1 MTALIAVAYVL
12 LAVAAVLFMA
22 RMLIGPNVADRVIAI
37 DGLLA
42 TILAGVMVDAASTDS
57 AISLDT
63 VLVVA
68 LLGFIGTGV
77 LARYIEQR
85 GG

>member
-1 MTALIAVAYVL
+1 MIALIAVAYVL

-22 RMLIGPNVADRVIAI
+22 RMMIGPNLADRVIAI

-42 TILAGVMVDAASTDS
+42 TILAGVMVNAASTDS

-68 LLGFIGTGV
+68 LLGFVGTGV

>member
-1 MTALIAVAYVL
+1 MIALIAVAYVL

-22 RMLIGPNVADRVIAI
+22 RMLIGPNLADRVIAI

-42 TILAGVMVDAASTDS
+42 TILAGVMVNAASTDS

-68 LLGFIGTGV
+68 LLGFVGTGV

>member
-1 MTALIAVAYVL
+1 VIAIAYL
-12 LAVAAVLFMA
+12 LLSIAAILFVV
-22 RMLIGPNVADRVIAI
+22 RLLLGPSVADRIIAL
-37 DGLLA
+37 DGLLV
-42 TILAGVMVDAASTDS
+42 TILGGVLVNAAWVDS
-57 AISLDT
+57 AVSIDT

-68 LLGFIGTGV
+68 LLGFVATGV

>member
-1 MTALIAVAYVL
+1 VIAVAYL
-12 LAVAAVLFMA
+12 FLAAAAALFMV
-22 RMLIGPNVADRVIAI
+22 RMLIGPSVADRVVAI

-42 TILAGVMVDAASTDS
+42 TILAGVMVDAASTGS
-57 AISLDT
+57 SISIDT

-68 LLGFIGTGV
+68 LLGFVGTGV

-85 GG
+85 GS

>member
-1 MTALIAVAYVL
+1 MIAAAYLL
-12 LAVAAVLFMA
+12 LAVAAVLFMV
-22 RMLIGPNVADRVIAI
+22 RMSIGPNLADRVVAI
-37 DGLLA
+37 DGLIA
-42 TILAGVMVDAASTDS
+42 TILAGVMVNAASTDS

>member
-1 MTALIAVAYVL
+1 MIAAAYVL
-12 LAVAAVLFMA
+12 LALAAVLFMG
-22 RMLIGPNVADRVIAI
+22 RMLIGPNVADRVVAI
-37 DGLLA
+37 DGLIA
-42 TILAGVMVDAASTDS
+42 TILAGVMVNAASTDS

>member
-1 MTALIAVAYVL
+1 MMTMIAIAYVL
-12 LAVAAVLFMA
+12 LAVAAALFA
-22 RMLIGPNVADRVIAI
+22 VRLLIGPNLADRVVAI

-42 TILAGVMVDAASTDS
+42 AILAGVMVHAASTDS
-57 AISLDT
+57 AISIDT

>member
-1 MTALIAVAYVL
+1 MIAVAYLL
-12 LAVAAVLFMA
+12 LAIAAALFMV
-22 RMLIGPNVADRVIAI
+22 RMLIGPTVGDRVVAI

-42 TILAGVMVDAASTDS
+42 TILAGVMVNASSTDS
-57 AISLDT
+57 SISIDT

-68 LLGFIGTGV
+68 LLGFVGTGV

-85 GG
+85 GS

>member
-1 MTALIAVAYVL
+1 MIAVAYLL
-12 LAVAAVLFMA
+12 LAVAAGLFMV
-22 RMLIGPNVADRVIAI
+22 RMLMGPNVADRVIAI

-42 TILAGVMVDAASTDS
+42 TILAGVMVNAAWTDS
-57 AISLDT
+57 SISIDT

-68 LLGFIGTGV
+68 LLGFVGTSV

-85 GG
+85 GS

>member
-1 MTALIAVAYVL
+1 MIAVAYVL
-12 LAVAAVLFMA
+12 LAIAAALFVL
-22 RMLIGPNVADRVIAI
+22 RLLLGPNVADRVIAV

-42 TILAGVMVDAASTDS
+42 TIVAGVLVNAASAES
-57 AISLDT
+57 SISIDT

-68 LLGFIGTGV
+68 LLGFVATGV

>member
-1 MTALIAVAYVL
+1 MFTIAYVL
-12 LAVAAVLFMA
+12 LAVAAALFMV
-22 RMLIGPNVADRVIAI
+22 RMLIGPNIADRVIAI

-42 TILAGVMVDAASTDS
+42 TILAGVMVNASSTGS
-57 AISLDT
+57 SISIDT

-68 LLGFIGTGV
+68 LLGFVGTSV

-85 GG
+85 GS

>member
-1 MTALIAVAYVL
+1 MIAIAYVL
-12 LAVAAVLFMA
+12 LAIAAALFMV
-22 RMLIGPNVADRVIAI
+22 RMLIGPNIADRVIAI

-42 TILAGVMVDAASTDS
+42 TILAGVMVNASFTGS
-57 AISLDT
+57 SISIDT

-68 LLGFIGTGV
+68 LLGFVGTSV

-85 GG
+85 GS

>member
-1 MTALIAVAYVL
+1 MIAISYAL
-12 LAVAAVLFMA
+12 LAVGAGLFMV

-57 AISLDT
+57 SISIDT

-68 LLGFIGTGV
+68 LLGFVGTGV

>member
-1 MTALIAVAYVL
+1 MMALIAIAYVL

-22 RMLIGPNVADRVIAI
+22 RMLIGPNLADRVIAI
-37 DGLLA
+37 DGLLV
-42 TILAGVMVDAASTDS
+42 TILAGVMVNAASTDS

-68 LLGFIGTGV
+68 LLGFVGTGV

>member
-1 MTALIAVAYVL
+1 MIAVAYVL
-12 LAVAAVLFMA
+12 LAIAAGLFVA
-22 RMLIGPNVADRVIAI
+22 RMLIGPNVADRVVAI

-42 TILAGVMVDAASTDS
+42 TIVAGVMVDAASTKS
-57 AISLDT
+57 SISIDT

-68 LLGFIGTGV
+68 LLGFVGTGV

-85 GG
+85 GS

>member
-1 MTALIAVAYVL
+1 MIALIAVAYVL

-22 RMLIGPNVADRVIAI
+22 RMLIGPNLADRVIAI

-42 TILAGVMVDAASTDS
+42 TILAGVMANAASTDS

-68 LLGFIGTGV
+68 LLGFVGTGV

>member
-1 MTALIAVAYVL
+1 MIAVAYVL
-12 LAVAAVLFMA
+12 LAIAGVLFMV
-22 RMLIGPNVADRVIAI
+22 RMLICPNLADRVVAI
-37 DGLLA
+37 DGLIA
-42 TILAGVMVDAASTDS
+42 TILAGVMVNAASTDS

>member
-1 MTALIAVAYVL
+1 MTAVAYVL
-12 LAVAAVLFMA
+12 LAIAAVLFMA
-22 RMLIGPNVADRVIAI
+22 RMLIGPNVADRVVAI
-37 DGLLA
+37 DGLIA
-42 TILAGVMVDAASTDS
+42 TILAGVMVNAASTDS

>member
-1 MTALIAVAYVL
+1 MIAAAYVL
-12 LAVAAVLFMA
+12 LAIAAALFMV

-37 DGLLA
+37 DGLIA
-42 TILAGVMVDAASTDS
+42 TILAGVMVNAASTGS

-68 LLGFIGTGV
+68 LLGFVGTGV

>member
-1 MTALIAVAYVL
+1 MIAVAYLL
-12 LAVAAVLFMA
+12 LALAAGLFMV
-22 RMLIGPNVADRVIAI
+22 RMLMGPNVADRVIAI

-42 TILAGVMVDAASTDS
+42 TILAGVMVNAAWTDS
-57 AISLDT
+57 SISIDT

-68 LLGFIGTGV
+68 LLGFVGTSV

-85 GG
+85 GS

>member
-1 MTALIAVAYVL
+1 MIAVAYVL
-12 LAVAAVLFMA
+12 LAIAAALFIV
-22 RMLIGPNVADRVIAI
+22 RMLIGPNVADRVVAL
-37 DGLLA
+37 DGLIA
-42 TILAGVMVDAASTDS
+42 TILAGVMVNAASTDS

>member
-1 MTALIAVAYVL
+1 MIAAAYVV
-12 LAVAAVLFMA
+12 LAVAAALFMV
-22 RMLIGPNVADRVIAI
+22 RLLIGPNVADRVVAI
-37 DGLLA
+37 DGLLSA
-42 TILAGVMVDAASTDS
+42 ILAGVLVDAAATGSS
-57 AISLDT
+57 ISIDT

-68 LLGFIGTGV
+68 LLGFVGTGV

>member
-1 MTALIAVAYVL
+1 VIAVAYLL
-12 LAVAAVLFMA
+12 LAAAAALFMV
-22 RMLIGPNVADRVIAI
+22 RMLIGPNIADRVIAI

-42 TILAGVMVDAASTDS
+42 TILAGVMVNASSTGS
-57 AISLDT
+57 SISIDT

-68 LLGFIGTGV
+68 LLGFVGTSV

-85 GG
+85 GS

>member
-1 MTALIAVAYVL
+1 MIAIAYL
-12 LAVAAVLFMA
+12 LLSIAAILFVV
-22 RMLIGPNVADRVIAI
+22 RLLLGPSVADRIIAL
-37 DGLLA
+37 DGLLV
-42 TILAGVMVDAASTDS
+42 TILGGVLVNAAWVDS
-57 AISLDT
+57 AVSIDT

-68 LLGFIGTGV
+68 LLGFVATGV

>member
-1 MTALIAVAYVL
+1 MIAVAYVL
-12 LAVAAVLFMA
+12 LALAAVLFMV

-42 TILAGVMVDAASTDS
+42 TILAGVMVNAAWTDS
-57 AISLDT
+57 SISIDT

-68 LLGFIGTGV
+68 VLGFVGTSV

-85 GG
+85 GS

>member
-1 MTALIAVAYVL
+1 MIALIAVAYVL

-42 TILAGVMVDAASTDS
+42 TILAGVMVNAASTDS
-57 AISLDT
+57 SISLDT

-68 LLGFIGTGV
+68 LLGFVGTGV

>member
-1 MTALIAVAYVL
+1 MTAVAYVL
-12 LAVAAVLFMA
+12 LAIAAVLFMA
-22 RMLIGPNVADRVIAI
+22 RMLIGPNVADRVVAI
-37 DGLLA
+37 DGLIA
-42 TILAGVMVDAASTDS
+42 TILAGVMVNAASRDS

>member
-1 MTALIAVAYVL
+1 MIAAAYIL
-12 LAVAAVLFMA
+12 LAIAAVLFMG
-22 RMLIGPNVADRVIAI
+22 RMLIGPNLADRVVAI
-37 DGLLA
+37 DGLIA
-42 TILAGVMVDAASTDS
+42 TILAGVMVNAASTDS

>member
-1 MTALIAVAYVL
+1 MIAIAYVL
-12 LAVAAVLFMA
+12 LAIAAALFMV

-42 TILAGVMVDAASTDS
+42 TILAGVMVNASFTGS
-57 AISLDT
+57 SISIDT

-68 LLGFIGTGV
+68 LLGFVGTSV

-85 GG
+85 GS

>member
-1 MTALIAVAYVL
+1 MIALIAVAYVL

-22 RMLIGPNVADRVIAI
+22 RMLIGPNLADRVIAI

-42 TILAGVMVDAASTDS
+42 TILAGVMVNAASTDS

-68 LLGFIGTGV
+68 LLGFVGTGV
-77 LARYIEQR
+77 LDRYIEQR

>member
-1 MTALIAVAYVL
+1 MIAVAYVL
-12 LAVAAVLFMA
+12 LAIGAVLFMA
-22 RMLIGPNVADRVIAI
+22 RMLIGPNLADRVVAI
-37 DGLLA
+37 DGLIA
-42 TILAGVMVDAASTDS
+42 TILAGVMVNAASTDS

>member
-1 MTALIAVAYVL
+1 MIAIAYAL
-12 LAVAAVLFMA
+12 LAVGAGLFMV

-57 AISLDT
+57 SISIDT

-68 LLGFIGTGV
+68 LLGFVGTGV

>member
-1 MTALIAVAYVL
+1 MIAVAYLL
-12 LAVAAVLFMA
+12 LALAAGLFMV

-42 TILAGVMVDAASTDS
+42 TILAGVMVNAAWTDS
-57 AISLDT
+57 SISIDT

-68 LLGFIGTGV
+68 VLGFVGTSV

-85 GG
+85 GS

>member
-1 MTALIAVAYVL
+1 MIAVAYVL
-12 LAVAAVLFMA
+12 LAVGAVLFMA
-22 RMLIGPNVADRVIAI
+22 RMVIGPNVADRVVAI
-37 DGLLA
+37 DGLIA
-42 TILAGVMVDAASTDS
+42 TILAGVMVNAASTDS

>member
-1 MTALIAVAYVL
+1 MIAVAYLL
-12 LAVAAVLFMA
+12 LAAAGALFMV
-22 RMLIGPNVADRVIAI
+22 RMLIGPNIADRVIAI

-42 TILAGVMVDAASTDS
+42 TILAGVMVNASSTGS
-57 AISLDT
+57 SISIDT

-68 LLGFIGTGV
+68 LLGFVGTSV

-85 GG
+85 GS

>member
-1 MTALIAVAYVL
+1 MIPVAFAL
-12 LAVAAVLFMA
+12 LAIAAALFVARL
-22 RMLIGPNVADRVIAI
+22 LLGPNVADRVVAL

-42 TILAGVMVDAASTDS
+42 TIVAGVLVNAAWTDTS
-57 AISLDT
+57 ISIDT
-63 VLVVA
+63 VLVVV
-68 LLGFIGTGV
+68 LLGFISTGV